1 MGMEAAVKAG
11 QTTARGDADGDEL
24 EQKVH
29 ELEREL
35 SAVRLVVERYD
46 KRLAKAEENFHLLA
60 SSAARLVAEGDER
73 GARLALQQKFA
84 VAKGWSRLRNTQ
96 ELYVQMEEK
105 LKQSILLKRTR
116 LVRLRRRDRT
126 LAGRVDGSDSARSD
140 APYAHL
146 SDRQLA
152 DLFAGL

>member
-1 MGMEAAVKAG
+1 MAMEGAVKAG

-24 EQKVH
+24 EQKVQD
-29 ELEREL
+29 LEREL
-35 SAVRLVVERYD
+35 SEVRLVVERYD
-46 KRLAKAEENFHLLA
+46 KRLAKAEENFHLLV
-60 SSAARLVAEGDER
+60 SSAARLMAEGDER

-96 ELYVQMEEK
+96 ELYLQMEEK

-116 LVRLRRRDRT
+116 LVRLRRRDRA
-126 LAGRVDGSDSARSD
+126 LVGRVDGSDSSSSD

-146 SDRQLA
+146 SDRELA
-152 DLFAGL
+152 DLFADL